1 MSYFSP
7 PISSGSLQSSE
18 KIGEGEIGG
27 SLKGRVTGNSRHNVS
42 IHILDDDSLLDI
54 FCRYRP
60 ILFGED
66 KDYPNHLGLGR
77 WDQGRWWYKLAH
89 VCQRWRN
96 LILGSSSYLGVC
108 LVCTDDTPIADL
120 LAHSPPLPLA
130 IDIFYPDATTED
142 EEELI
147 LALKQRDRI
156 RCVRLVKPLL
166 NMQKI
171 VMAFNNEFPILEYL
185 IIFSFENSTAFK
197 LPEAFQAPCLR
208 HLLLFNFTLPIES
221 RLLTSAVGLITLNL
235 RMVQPCTYFEP
246 NVLLRWVSFMPK
258 LEMLKIIFS
267 SSVPRHDVGVK
278 LTHAPVMTPIT
289 LPNLR
294 LFMFVG
300 DGTYLEE
307 VVCRITTPRL
317 ERLQIELLNELTFSV
332 PYLFSADEVY
342 LRDAKTHVCIR
353 VAGCP
358 FNRQVSSMARIF
370 DTSGKA
376 FFAVEHLILEY
387 VIVCRS
393 PGDNV
398 VPVDRT
404 EWRKILRSVNN
415 VKTLQIDYVLVNE
428 LSRFLRFDGE
438 EDPLELLPELQEL
451 RVKYSWAAT
460 GMQVT
465 RMRLP
470 HLSMPAKT
478 QAVP

>member
-1 MSYFSP
+1 M
-7 PISSGSLQSSE
+7 
-18 KIGEGEIGG
+18 
-27 SLKGRVTGNSRHNVS
+27 
-42 IHILDDDSLLDI
+42 
-54 FCRYRP
+54 
-60 ILFGED
+60 
-66 KDYPNHLGLGR
+66 
-77 WDQGRWWYKLAH
+77 
-89 VCQRWRN
+89 
-96 LILGSSSYLGVC
+96 
-108 LVCTDDTPIADL
+108 

-185 IIFSFENSTAFK
+185 SFENSTAFK

-258 LEMLKIIFS
+258 LKMLKIIFS

-317 ERLQIELLNELTFSV
+317 ERLQIELLNELTFSLPCLLHFIDTV
-332 PYLFSADEVY
+332 KNRRFDTAKIVFSADEVY
-342 LRDAKTHVCIR
+342 LCDAKTNVCIR
-353 VAGCP
+353 VAGCS
-358 FNRQVSSMARIF
+358 FDKQVSSMVRIF

-387 VIVCRS
+387 AIVCPS

-404 EWRKILRSVNN
+404 EWRRILRSVNN

-428 LSRFLRFDGE
+428 LSRCLRFDGE

-451 RVKYSWAAT
+451 RVIYSWGSNWNAGDTDAFALFIDARQNA
-460 GMQVT
+460 GRPVT
-465 RMRLP
+465 LF
-470 HLSMPAKT
+470 HLH
-478 QAVP
+478 QR